1 MTLRVLIILNILL
14 TIILISLGGFVHNTG
29 ASLACPDW
37 PLCYGEV
44 LPVMEGSV
52 LIEHSHRLLAS
63 LVGFLCIL
71 IVIFAKKTKPV
82 IFGGS
87 IAALILVI
95 FQGVLGGM
103 TVIFKLPTIV
113 STAHLGTSMLFLAT
127 LFYLYHKA
135 YFQVKRS
142 ASNVGNLHTF
152 AKWTLIIVYL
162 QMLLGA
168 FMRHSGLGGVCGV
181 GYDSALICNDLVD
194 SVVSWFPTSSEA
206 QLHVLHR
213 YMGVV
218 AGLMGLGFSFF
229 FRRVAPILSGV
240 IAFIVIAQVALGI
253 MTVGSNLGVAITTL
267 HLTGATLLFVLLWKS
282 SMVLKSQRMIGQSEG
297 PSYLEDILDLAKP
310 RLSSLVIFTA
320 TLGMLLAPG
329 EISFMSAF
337 LGILSTTGIV
347 AGACALNCYME
358 RDVDL
363 LMLRTANRP
372 LPKKRIPKSHALNF
386 GVFFI
391 IVFTVVLYFSTNL
404 ITTLLAVIATVSYVA
419 IYTPMKRKSSW
430 SVVVGAL
437 PGAIPPLMGWTM
449 VTGVI
454 DTMGM
459 VLFGILFIWQLPH
472 FMAIATFRLEE
483 YKKAGLV
490 VTPIVNGLSVTKYSI
505 FVYTLLLM
513 ILSFAPIQLM
523 DHGKTYLVFSALIGL
538 MFLALAF
545 RGLFMKNEDLIKQW
559 ARGYFWGSIMYLP
572 VLFLGLVFLS

>member
-1 MTLRVLIILNILL
+1 MLRGLILLNILL

-63 LVGFLCIL
+63 LVGFITIL
-71 IVIFAKKTKPV
+71 IVIFAKKSKPV
-82 IFGGS
+82 IFGAS
-87 IAALILVI
+87 IGALILVI

-103 TVIFKLPTIV
+103 TVLFQLPTIV
-113 STAHLGTSMLFLAT
+113 STAHLATSMLFLAT
-127 LFYLYHKA
+127 LFYLDHKA
-135 YFQVKRS
+135 FFQIKRS
-142 ASNVGNLHTF
+142 APDVRNLHTF
-152 AKWTLIIVYL
+152 TKWTLIVVYM
-162 QMLLGA
+162 QMILGA

-181 GYDSALICNDLVD
+181 GYESAFICNDLVD
-194 SVVSWFPTSSEA
+194 SIISWLPTSSEA

-213 YMGVV
+213 YLGVI
-218 AGLMGLGFSFF
+218 AGVMGLGLAWFFKRVSPVLASFMGI
-229 FRRVAPILSGV
+229 V
-240 IAFIVIAQVALGI
+240 VIAQVALGV
-253 MTVGSNLGVAITTL
+253 MTVGSNLGVNITTL
-267 HLTGATLLFVLLWKS
+267 HLTGATLLFAILWKS
-282 SMVLKSQRMIGQSEG
+282 AMVLKSQRMVGQAEG
-297 PSYLEDILDLAKP
+297 PSYLEDMLDLAKP

-337 LGILSTTGIV
+337 LGIFATTAIV
-347 AGACALNCYME
+347 AGACAINCYME

-372 LPKKRIPKSHALNF
+372 LPRKRIPKNHAINF
-386 GVFFI
+386 GLFLI
-391 IVFTVVLYFSTNL
+391 IVFTPVLYAATNW
-404 ITTLLAVIATVSYVA
+404 ITAFLAFIATIVYVG
-419 IYTPMKRKSSW
+419 IYTPLKRKSSW
-430 SVVVGAL
+430 SLVVGAI

-454 DTMGM
+454 DTMGL

-513 ILSFAPIQLM
+513 MLSFVPLYLM
-523 DHGKTYLVFSALIGL
+523 NHGTTYLVFSALIGAL
-538 MFLALAF
+538 FLALAF
-545 RGLFMKNEDLIKQW
+545 YGLFIQNEGQIKHW
-559 ARGYFWGSIMYLP
+559 ARRYFWGSIMYLP